1 MTRLIIPA
9 DNASFREVFLPTAFE
24 PLLEALL
31 ALAFAPAIVVT
42 PPPVERPPSPTLTV
56 ASTSAD
62 GTPSL
67 LITIPVFTPLSGR
80 NYSVVAVDVYGVETP
95 IIDIFPGAGGP
106 DEVSWSPPTPAWAGT
121 VHLAASYQGERVVSL

>member
-1 MTRLIIPA
+1 MTRLIILA
-9 DNASFREVFLPTAFE
+9 ANGNFREIALPTAFE
-24 PLLEALL
+24 PLLEDLL
-31 ALAFAPAIVVT
+31 TLAAAAPADAPGVA
-42 PPPVERPPSPTLTV
+42 RPPAPSVTV

-67 LITIPVFTPLSGR
+67 LIAIPPFTPLPGWH
-80 NYSVVAVDVYGVETP
+80 YTVVAVDGDGAESQ

-121 VHLAASYQGERVVSL
+121 VHLAASYQEQRVLSL